1 MYRLLLFANCNFT
14 SFLMVIP
21 FIFLAYRLVRSS
33 NTLLNRHLS
42 KCLVSDLKEKAFRL
56 RKFSFIPHLLE
67 LHVCMYMQMQMH
79 IYVYVNIIIKCF
91 FFVLCLPVLY
101 IPSTLYSI
109 LFSREFLLTYFLTY
123 QFSLQ
128 LFLICR

>member
-1 MYRLLLFANCNFT
+1 MTFISFFSEFQT
-14 SFLMVIP
+14 SSFSCLNV
-21 FIFLAYRLVRSS
+21 LARTSS
-33 NTLLNRHLS
+33 TKLNSNGDNERP
-42 KCLVSDLKEKAFRL
+42 CIVSDLREKAFRL